1 MNQPV
6 HALFYL
12 QMKRLLS
19 QPKHFDG
26 EPSEL
31 DLHHTAFKFADMLH
45 EGNVLPKL
53 RVGTAGPR

>member
-19 QPKHFDG
+19 QPKHCDG

-31 DLHHTAFKFADMLH
+31 DLHHRAFKFADMLH
-45 EGNVLPKL
+45 GGMVLEKML
-53 RVGTAGPR
+53 TAGPR